1 MTGRRSLAQEVIG
14 QMGEVFD
21 ALHPHGGARLG
32 VGAVDEVVLLL
43 PQEMAL
49 QRLLRGAHCGQVMA
63 EANVLDAGV
72 HLALKRKK
80 TNIKGIY
87 VPEDVVSLPYD
98 MESELS
104 VPHC

>member
-43 PQEMAL
+43 PQQVAL
-49 QRLLRGAHCGQVMA
+49 QRLLRGVHCGQVVA
-63 EANVLDAGV
+63 ETHVLDADV
-72 HLALKRKK
+72 LLAL
-80 TNIKGIY
+80 
-87 VPEDVVSLPYD
+87 
-98 MESELS
+98 
-104 VPHC
+104 